1 MLKISI
7 AFSKRRKIDNL
18 SVAPE
23 NIGKHFSFKIEGR
36 KKVCV
41 HYKRVDR
48 KTSGGRSVETT
59 FQCLPCSVARF
70 AKLAF
75 MNTTRLEIAF
85 FITRVPICDA
95 TLYELSVSFKSTYDH
110 DFIAF
115 WPNQYLRS
123 FLG

>member
-7 AFSKRRKIDNL
+7 AFSNRRKIDNL
-18 SVAPE
+18 SVTPE
-23 NIGKHFSFKIEGR
+23 NIGKHFSVKIEGR

-41 HYKRVDR
+41 HCKRVGR
-48 KTSGGRSVETT
+48 KTSGGRSVEAT
-59 FQCLPCSVARF
+59 FQCLPCSVALC
-70 AKLAF
+70 KTCF
-75 MNTTRLEIAF
+75 MNTTWLEIAF
-85 FITRVPICDA
+85 FITRVLICDA
-95 TLYELSVSFKSTYDH
+95 AIYELSVSFKSIYDH